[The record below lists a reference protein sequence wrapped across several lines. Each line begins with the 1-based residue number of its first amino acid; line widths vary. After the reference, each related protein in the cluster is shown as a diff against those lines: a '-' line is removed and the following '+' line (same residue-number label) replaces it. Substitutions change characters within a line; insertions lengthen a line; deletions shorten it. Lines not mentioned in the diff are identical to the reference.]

1 MDAVHPVL
9 QLDLHFGQTDK
20 KCIEYTRILCSSCN
34 TEYVMCMYLVSV
46 SLSLCPARQGGVRSF
61 RLHCRF
67 VLEWVVILIMG
78 DSRALPLELF
88 IRHNAGKAEQ
98 DTRRR
103 PYKYLWPSISLALNS
118 KASPTIIHN
127 VATWRAISPSPYFCL
142 SAVQHKVGHRLAD
155 VVVCPFIRPSI
166 HLSIHPSI
174 LPSIVK

>member
-1 MDAVHPVL
+1 
-9 QLDLHFGQTDK
+9 
-20 KCIEYTRILCSSCN
+20 
-34 TEYVMCMYLVSV
+34 
-46 SLSLCPARQGGVRSF
+46 
-61 RLHCRF
+61 
-67 VLEWVVILIMG
+67 MG
-78 DSRALPLELF
+78 DSKALPLELF

-166 HLSIHPSI
+166 LPSI
-174 LPSIVK
+174 LPSIHPSIHSKIMYYVLCPCVKNDPTNLSSMTKTNYVNEIKIRDGMGNMTPAHRLMPWTFIYRREELN